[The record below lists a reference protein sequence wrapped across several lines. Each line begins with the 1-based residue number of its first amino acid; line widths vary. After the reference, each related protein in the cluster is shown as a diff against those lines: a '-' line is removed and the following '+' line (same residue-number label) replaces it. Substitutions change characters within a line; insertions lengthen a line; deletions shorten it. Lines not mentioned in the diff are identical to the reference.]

1 MLLSWDQSGCVDV
14 SISEWYFVFLKSRE
28 CILRV
33 TSSFPVY
40 FPSGFVWT
48 ARSGFIVCVRA
59 PRGLI
64 VLGFVFIIVR
74 IGALFFTFV
83 RHDEEYDDDIKIWS
97 YRKNVEGIRKES
109 SLNSQCSGVPRL
121 EKHRRVDKG
130 QLNKIGRNDHTR
142 FPHIACVYSYFL
154 GSFSVANQSAS
165 WIPAPS
171 IAFSTT
177 TQRLQDWPQRF
188 HIHCRLFP
196 FSL

>member
-1 MLLSWDQSGCVDV
+1 MVQ
-14 SISEWYFVFLKSRE
+14 
-28 CILRV
+28 
-33 TSSFPVY
+33 

-48 ARSGFIVCVRA
+48 ARNGFIVCVRA
-59 PRGLI
+59 PLAWCSP
-64 VLGFVFIIVR
+64 
-74 IGALFFTFV
+74 ALF
-83 RHDEEYDDDIKIWS
+83 
-97 YRKNVEGIRKES
+97 S
-109 SLNSQCSGVPRL
+109 SLWELGLYFLLSLKNTTTILKSEAFEKMSKASEKKDCSENSQCSGVPRL
-121 EKHRRVDKG
+121 EYHRRVDKG

-165 WIPAPS
+165 SISTPS